1 MTATMSATASSTG
14 TTGTG
19 PGHATRRL
27 IARCALVGLVITA
40 GAACKSS
47 RDPDRVTPTSTTAAP
62 TTSTSTTSTTTT
74 TLPPTTTTT
83 IPLVTTG
90 AVVMVANASAA
101 NGAAAALTEELR
113 ALGFTLGKPTN
124 GFGPE
129 ASLAESRIYAVDGAE
144 NKAVADSVSRAMGG
158 IQVSRMPTPAFIS
171 GGSATLDGATV
182 LVMLGNDRAG
192 KSLAEMAAMSAG

>member
-1 MTATMSATASSTG
+1 MSGTTSSAGSTG
-14 TTGTG
+14 TGS
-19 PGHATRRL
+19 GHATRRL
-27 IARCALVGLVITA
+27 VARCLLVGLLIVAAT
-40 GAACKSS
+40 ACKSS
-47 RDPDRVTPTSTTAAP
+47 RDPDRVTPTSTTAVP

-90 AVVMVANASAA
+90 AVVMVANASTA
-101 NGAAAALTEELR
+101 NGAAASLTEELR

-129 ASLAESRIYAVDGAE
+129 ASLAESKIYAVEGAE

-158 IQVSRMPTPAFIS
+158 IPVLRMPVPAFIS

-182 LVMLGNDRAG
+182 LVMLGNDRAA
-192 KSLAEMAAMSAG
+192 KSLAEMAAMAAMAAG